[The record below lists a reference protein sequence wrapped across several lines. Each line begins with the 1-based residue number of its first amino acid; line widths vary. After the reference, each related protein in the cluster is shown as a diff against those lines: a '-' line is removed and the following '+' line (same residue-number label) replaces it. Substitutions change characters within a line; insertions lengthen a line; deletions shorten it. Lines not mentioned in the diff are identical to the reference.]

1 MFNPT
6 WGNWCSNL
14 TIFWQSYGLV
24 QPPTRKH
31 HGVFFDLFF
40 LGRMEL
46 LLAPFN
52 IKSWYPPSR
61 NFRRQPEMSGLFQG
75 FLKKMLASR
84 CWGVTC
90 GMDQDDVVFLLTSY
104 THPLKT
110 QLLGGDLSKKKWGEV
125 ELMNFLFTKISN
137 DPCVLSKDVITI
149 PPQTKLIDLI
159 ASCFKN
165 KIWNGWQGKD
175 FFSGRGILHRSLT

>member
-1 MFNPT
+1 MVVSTIFYVKPYLG
-6 WGNWCSNL
+6 GNWWSNL
-14 TIFWQSYGLV
+14 TVFWQSYGLV

-31 HGVFFDLFF
+31 LGVLFDLFFF

-46 LLAPFN
+46 FLAPFH

-75 FLKKMLASR
+75 FLKKKCGASR

-104 THPLKT
+104 PHLLKT
-110 QLLGGDLSKKKWGEV
+110 QLLGGDLSKKKWWVIGPIDEILV
-125 ELMNFLFTKISN
+125 HKNIKWSMCPFKGCYNYTPPNETNRSN
-137 DPCVLSKDVITI
+137 SIM
-149 PPQTKLIDLI
+149 
-159 ASCFKN
+159 F
-165 KIWNGWQGKD
+165 
-175 FFSGRGILHRSLT
+175 

>member
-75 FLKKMLASR
+75 FLKKNVGIQVLRCDMRNGPRWCCFLADI
-84 CWGVTC
+84 VYPPVKDPT
-90 GMDQDDVVFLLTSY
+90 V
-104 THPLKT
+104 
-110 QLLGGDLSKKKWGEV
+110 GGGSFQKE
-125 ELMNFLFTKISN
+125 M
-137 DPCVLSKDVITI
+137 
-149 PPQTKLIDLI
+149 
-159 ASCFKN
+159 
-165 KIWNGWQGKD
+165 
-175 FFSGRGILHRSLT
+175 GRGRIDEFFVHKNIKWSMCPFKGCYNYTPPNETNRSNSIMF